1 MQLPPIVEATASA
14 AATDGCQVIGC
25 CHRQMM
31 IEGFGRQMIEGL
43 GRQMIEELDRQV
55 IGCHRQV
62 IGCHRQTMFEGL
74 GLPEASVVEMAMTSK
89 SDPASLRAAAV
100 AVGEAEY

>member
-1 MQLPPIVEATASA
+1 MQMPPIVEATASA

-55 IGCHRQV
+55 IGCHRQ
-62 IGCHRQTMFEGL
+62 TMFEGL